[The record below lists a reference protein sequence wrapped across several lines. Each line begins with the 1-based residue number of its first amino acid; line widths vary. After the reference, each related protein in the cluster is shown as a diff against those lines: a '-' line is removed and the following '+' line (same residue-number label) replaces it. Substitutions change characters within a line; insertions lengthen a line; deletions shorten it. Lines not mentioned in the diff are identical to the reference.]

1 MENDMNFDYDY
12 LLVLLQ
18 KGLPFVERPLA
29 ALGQKC
35 GASEEEVL
43 TVIQELFESDKARRF
58 GGVFDT
64 RRLGFKSSLCAVHL
78 PDAVFDEKLNLL
90 LHENGITHSYRRG
103 QPEELKK
110 IVSQD
115 TTAVPNFWFTYI
127 HDAKTYDQ
135 AIADIADRL
144 SPHKLLELPATK
156 RFKVDVIFGAAVD
169 RVHHNPNAPYL
180 QPLKELPPLS
190 EKEKMVVKN
199 LQGNVAVSS
208 DFFHQ
213 LAKKSNLSLDELL
226 ALLNNL
232 KELGRIK
239 RIGIILK
246 HYNIGMRANGMCVW
260 KVPSDQIDILGKG
273 LAMQPEVTH
282 CYERPGFE
290 GFEYNLY
297 AMIHGKDW
305 TETYGIFQKLSQKLS
320 LETGLLLGSLNEY
333 KKSSP
338 TYFE

>member
-1 MENDMNFDYDY
+1 MNFDYDY

-18 KGLPFVERPLA
+18 KGIPFVEKPFA
-29 ALGQKC
+29 ALGKKC
-35 GASEEEVL
+35 GATEQEVL
-43 TVIQELFESDKARRF
+43 EVIGNLFKTDKARRF

-78 PDAVFDEKLNLL
+78 DEEVFNEKLDLL

-103 QPEELKK
+103 QPEPLKK
-110 IVSQD
+110 LIKQD
-115 TTAVPNFWFTYI
+115 TSTVPNFWFTYI
-127 HDAKTYDQ
+127 HEAATYDE
-135 AIADIADRL
+135 ALKDIGKRL
-144 SPHKLLELPATK
+144 APHQLLELPATK

-180 QPLKELPPLS
+180 QPIKELPPLS
-190 EKEKMVVKN
+190 DLEKNIIKN
-199 LQGNVAVSS
+199 LQGNIEISA
-208 DFFHQ
+208 DFYQ
-213 LAKKSNLSLDELL
+213 QIADKLNITVNELL
-226 ALLNNL
+226 NLLENL
-232 KELGRIK
+232 KELGRLK

-246 HYNIGMRANGMCVW
+246 HYNIGMQANGMCVW
-260 KVPSDQIDILGKG
+260 KVPSDKIEILGKG

-297 AMIHGKDW
+297 AMIHGENWEK
-305 TETYGIFQKLSQKLS
+305 TYSIFKKLSQKLS

>member
-1 MENDMNFDYDY
+1 MIFDYDY

-18 KGLPFVERPLA
+18 KGLPFVERPFA
-29 ALGQKC
+29 ELGKKC
-35 GASEEEVL
+35 GASEQDVL
-43 TVIQELFESDKARRF
+43 DVVNDLFANDKARRF

-64 RRLGFKSSLCAVHL
+64 RRLGFRSSLCAVHL
-78 PDAVFDEKLNLL
+78 DEDVFDEKLDLL

-103 QPEELKK
+103 QPDDLKK
-110 IVSQD
+110 LVTQD
-115 TTAVPNFWFTYI
+115 TSTVPNFWFTYI
-127 HDAKTYDQ
+127 HESDSYDE
-135 AIADIADRL
+135 AIADIGNRL
-144 SPHKLLELPATK
+144 APHQLLELPATK

-180 QPLKELPPLS
+180 QPLKSLPTLTDI
-190 EKEKMVVKN
+190 EKTVIKN
-199 LQGNVAVSS
+199 LQGNLEITANFFQRVAE
-208 DFFHQ
+208 
-213 LAKKSNLSLDELL
+213 KSNLTLDELL
-226 ALLNNL
+226 DLLDNL
-232 KELGRIK
+232 KSLGRLK

-246 HYNIGMRANGMCVW
+246 HYNIGMQANGMCVW
-260 KVPSDQIDILGKG
+260 KVPIEQIEILGKG

-305 TETYGIFQKLSQKLS
+305 NETYGIFQKLSQKLS
-320 LETGLLLGSLNEY
+320 LDTGLLLGSLNEY